1 MTSLRTTANATPY
14 ASATLRTGRATA
26 CVVASTTSTAIANA
40 NAALI
45 TFTAQSAWAQ
55 TPAGRA
61 SLDASAVARW
71 HKRHKRHKQHKRMG
85 GLTNMQGMHGM
96 GAASGKK
103 PTAADLANR
112 QDMVERHM
120 GMMQSMMQMMVDR
133 MALTSAKH

>member
-26 CVVASTTSTAIANA
+26 CVVASATATANA

-45 TFTAQSAWAQ
+45 TLTAQSAWAQ

-61 SLDASAVARW
+61 SLDASAVALW
-71 HKRHKRHKQHKRMG
+71 HKRHKQHKRMG
-85 GLTNMQGMHGM
+85 RLNNMQGMHGM

-112 QDMVERHM
+112 QDMAEKHM